1 MYIKAQLNLELL
13 QDENYEWYTAAKA
26 KNDKGWKCKMKFQ
39 IEPKQIGN
47 EYLQK

>member
-1 MYIKAQLNLELL
+1 MLT
-13 QDENYEWYTAAKA
+13 DENYDWCTNANA

-39 IEPKQIGN
+39 IKLQQIGN